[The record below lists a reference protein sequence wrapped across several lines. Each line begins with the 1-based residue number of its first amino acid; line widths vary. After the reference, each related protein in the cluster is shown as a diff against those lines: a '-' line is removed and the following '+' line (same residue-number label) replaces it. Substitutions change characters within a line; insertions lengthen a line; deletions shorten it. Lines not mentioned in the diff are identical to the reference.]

1 MSKLTKK
8 QKIIIE
14 KVDPEKI
21 YSLSDALEIMQSVKS
36 EKFEESLDIAIRLG
50 VDPNKSDQNVRGAV
64 TLPNSLGK
72 TVTVA
77 VFADGEL
84 SLRATA
90 KFLAPLC

>member
-36 EKFEESLDIAIRLG
+36 EKFEESLDIAI
-50 VDPNKSDQNVRGAV
+50 
-64 TLPNSLGK
+64 
-72 TVTVA
+72 
-77 VFADGEL
+77 
-84 SLRATA
+84 
-90 KFLAPLC
+90 